1 MFFCFAKQKTE
12 YVETKEII
20 HKYMKLLMFC
30 YWDNVQKDCL
40 ACVSNNTCRQE
51 KLPSVLTDQ
60 DISKHLETRVAESTT
75 KFRQNKEKASLGLY
89 TVIL

>member
-1 MFFCFAKQKTE
+1 M
-12 YVETKEII
+12 
-20 HKYMKLLMFC
+20 
-30 YWDNVQKDCL
+30 QKDCL

-60 DISKHLETRVAESTT
+60 DISKHLETRVAECTT

-89 TVIL
+89 TVILLNLVIQQMVLAKNTKLVLERLD

>member
-1 MFFCFAKQKTE
+1 M
-12 YVETKEII
+12 
-20 HKYMKLLMFC
+20 
-30 YWDNVQKDCL
+30 QKDCL
-40 ACVSNNTCRQE
+40 ACVSNTCRQE

-89 TVIL
+89 TVILLNLVLQQMVLAKNTKLVLERLD